1 MSRAFAL
8 VSLALLA
15 IGADAFAISAP
26 LATRVHARHLKMI
39 AEDEAVIEEEDFDES
54 EPVSTF
60 GSTAY
65 VTDSPPEDPSI
76 SCFMAPDWTNA
87 GEGKWICAD
96 RTCLKDSDLDS
107 GADDLDGY

>member
-1 MSRAFAL
+1 MRAFAL
-8 VSLALLA
+8 VSLALL
-15 IGADAFAISAP
+15 GAEAFTVSSP
-26 LATRVHARHLKMI
+26 LARVATRPTLTLRMI
-39 AEDEAVIEEEDFDES
+39 AEDEAGTANMEEEDFEP

-65 VTDSPPEDPSI
+65 VTDSPPEDPSV
-76 SCFMAPDWTNA
+76 SCFMAPDWT
-87 GEGKWICAD
+87 GVQGKWICAD